1 MAKSLFYRLFGVG
14 KMPAQL
20 AATLKSEGVILL
32 DEGIKGSVT
41 YLNFHAPGRHSD
53 WRRVWF
59 TASIAL
65 TQARLVGVQD
75 SNTSINVPL
84 TDERLR
90 KMQFSVEEDGTLLV
104 SFDPALFHTDWS
116 GTMEYRFKTEQ
127 AQLFLNQ
134 LRAHAV

>member
-20 AATLKSEGVILL
+20 AATLKSEGLILM

-41 YLNFHAPGRHSD
+41 YLDFRAPGRRD
-53 WRRVWF
+53 AWRRQWF

-65 TQARLVGVQD
+65 TQARLLALQN
-75 SNTSINVPL
+75 SNTAINVPL

-90 KMQFSVEEDGTLLV
+90 KMQFSVEEGGTFLV
-104 SFDPALFHTDWS
+104 RFDPALFHNDWS

-127 AQLFLNQ
+127 AGAFLDK
-134 LRAHAV
+134 LREHII

>member
-20 AATLKSEGVILL
+20 AATLKSEGIILL

-41 YLNFHAPGRHSD
+41 YLNFRAPGRHAD
-53 WRRVWF
+53 WRRQWF
-59 TASIAL
+59 TASIAI
-65 TQARLVGVQD
+65 TETRLLALQY
-75 SNTSINVPL
+75 SNTAINVPL

-90 KMQFSVEEDGTLLV
+90 KMQFSVEEDGTLLI

-116 GTMEYRFKTEQ
+116 GTLEYRFKTEQ
-127 AQLFLNQ
+127 AQAFLDK
-134 LRAHAV
+134 LREHIT

>member
-1 MAKSLFYRLFGVG
+1 MSRTCMSESPSTPPVHS
-14 KMPAQL
+14 PA
-20 AATLKSEGVILL
+20 
-32 DEGIKGSVT
+32 
-41 YLNFHAPGRHSD
+41 
-53 WRRVWF
+53 WF

-65 TQARLVGVQD
+65 TQARLVAIQD
-75 SNTSINVPL
+75 ANTSINVPL

-127 AQLFLNQ
+127 AGAFLDK
-134 LRAHAV
+134 LRGYINHS